1 MIIRI
6 YSSLGGP
13 PVLRL
18 RLHCELECWTVLVSL
33 VSLVTAAGLLCL
45 CLCEM

>member
-18 RLHCELECWTVLVSL
+18 RLHCELEWTVLVSL